1 MRLLKVLSCLAL
13 ASGIAAAASADP
25 SLVSAHGKVEIG
37 HGTPPIWRVAQ
48 SGDAL
53 APGDSVRTSAGA
65 RAELQLGD
73 NRIVRVYEQS
83 VLRVGTSV
91 TPTGAVRSVELDQG
105 QSIFDVMKK
114 TVADEFDVRTPEV
127 VVSVKGTRFL
137 VAAVEGADYTSVFRG
152 EVGLAGEGFEAVSV
166 RPGMTGAHGELFLT
180 PFADPWAAWES
191 GATAPEPAVDE
202 NHDQEVGTAIQ
213 AAIGG
218 STGSGS
224 GASDD
229 SGSDAPSNNG
239 LLGGLL
245 AGLFGSSGDSGGSDG
260 GAAAASGG
268 QGSSGDGGLVS
279 GLVATVTDPL
289 VGGTDGG
296 AVGEVLG
303 GTTELVGGLLAP
315 VTDPVGALLA
325 PVTDPVGALLAPVT
339 DPVGALLAPVTDP
352 IGLSPV
358 LGEPAGGGG
367 GGGGGL
373 LGPVLAPVGGLLGG
387 LLGGG
392 RSN

>member
-1 MRLLKVLSCLAL
+1 MQLLKVLSCLAL
-13 ASGIAAAASADP
+13 ATGFAAAASADP

-53 APGDSVRTSAGA
+53 APGDSVRTSAGS

-137 VAAVEGADYTSVFRG
+137 VAAVDGADYTSVFRG
-152 EVGLAGEGFEAVSV
+152 EVGLAGEGFEAVFV

-191 GATAPEPAVDE
+191 GAMAPEPAVDE
-202 NHDQEVGTAIQ
+202 SHEAEVGTAIQ

-218 STGSGS
+218 AGASGS
-224 GASDD
+224 GGASGDD
-229 SGSDAPSNNG
+229 GSNDSG

-245 AGLFGSSGDSGGSDG
+245 AGLLGSPADSGDSDGSS
-260 GAAAASGG
+260 AAASAG
-268 QGSSGDGGLVS
+268 QGGVGGLVS

-296 AVGEVLG
+296 AVGELLG
-303 GTTELVGGLLAP
+303 GTTELVGGLLTPVTDPVGGLLAP

-325 PVTDPVGALLAPVT
+325 PVTDPVGSLLAPVT
-339 DPVGALLAPVTDP
+339 DPVGLAPILGDP
-352 IGLSPV
+352 T
-358 LGEPAGGGG
+358 GG

-373 LGPVLAPVGGLLGG
+373 LSPVLTPVGGLLGG